1 MIILWDPIWLNAL
14 FGPRVPDDRN
24 RNSIASENRGCSYVH
39 IISYPTTTSS
49 VQFYLT
55 IKKTALIFFSKRM
68 KVGKEGIIIKLACGE
83 VRKKKKVPSDD
94 QSK

>member
-1 MIILWDPIWLNAL
+1 MLCLGHVCLTTEIE
-14 FGPRVPDDRN
+14 
-24 RNSIASENRGCSYVH
+24 IASQVKSWVFICSYH
-39 IISYPTTTSS
+39 IISNDVVRT
-49 VQFYLT
+49 VLLDHK
-55 IKKTALIFFSKRM
+55 KKTALIFFSKRM